1 MNGLV
6 VIDKPA
12 GGTSRDAVNCLQ
24 RTLGRGMKLG
34 HTGTLDPLATGV
46 LVVCVGHATRLADYV
61 QAMGK
66 SYSATIRLGATST
79 TDDAD
84 GDVTLREEIEPIDR
98 KTVDAALTNFR
109 GAIEQLPPQ
118 YSAILVN
125 GVRAHELARGGAD
138 FALKPR
144 PVTVHRLEVIEYAW
158 PNLHLEIDC
167 SKGTYIRSI
176 ARDLG
181 ATLGCGGYIT
191 ALRRTSVG
199 PFLVEQGI
207 YPTADRR
214 LIASRMYPMTTALG
228 AMPLRTMTGEE
239 RIRINRGQKIA
250 GTETGRVG
258 LVAAGGDLA
267 ALAEGDGAELQPVLV
282 FAG

>member
-66 SYSATIRLGATST
+66 SYAATIRLGATST

-84 GDVTLREEIEPIDR
+84 GEVTIREGIEPIAREEI
-98 KTVDAALTNFR
+98 DAALTKFI
-109 GAIEQLPPQ
+109 GTIEQLPPQ
-118 YSAILVN
+118 FSALKVQ
-125 GVRAHELARGGAD
+125 GARAHELARGGIE
-138 FALKPR
+138 FNLKPR
-144 PVTVHRLEVIEYAW
+144 PVTIHRIEVTDYAW
-158 PNLHLEIDC
+158 PELHLEIDC
-167 SKGTYIRSI
+167 GKGTYIRSI

-181 ATLGCGGYIT
+181 SALGCGGTIT
-191 ALRRTSVG
+191 ALRRTAVG
-199 PFLVEQGI
+199 PFVVEQGVP
-207 YPTADRR
+207 PTADRR
-214 LIASRMYPMTTALG
+214 LIASRMMPMTAALG
-228 AMPLRTMTGEE
+228 TMSLRTMSGDE
-239 RIRINRGQKIA
+239 RIRVNRGQSIP

-258 LVAAGGDLA
+258 LVASGGDLA
-267 ALAEGDGAELQPVLV
+267 ALAEGDGAELKPFLV